1 MVYRG
6 GEKPEKLPTER
17 EVHSMTE
24 KFEALVRASKELR
37 RENEIL
43 KAAKRRLEDE
53 VRRQHEQI
61 RRYERAGAALNAGG
75 AIQVQLTQ
83 LRNAFQGAKEQIEH
97 LEHTRDVAIG
107 LVRASLAGADP
118 AEVGRLIEQIRE
130 TGRAHGIDTK
140 ALPAPESK

>member
-1 MVYRG
+1 MGTRR
-6 GEKPEKLPTER
+6 GEKRQRKMILEAE
-17 EVHSMTE
+17 SMAQ
-24 KFEALVRASKELR
+24 KFETLIRGAEKTRQ
-37 RENEIL
+37 ENEIL
-43 KAAKRRLEDE
+43 KADKRRLEDE
-53 VRRQHEQI
+53 CRRQHEKLL
-61 RRYERAGAALNAGG
+61 RYERAGAALHAGG

-83 LRNAFQGAKEQIEH
+83 LRNAFQGAKEQIAH

-130 TGRAHGIDTK
+130 TGRAHGIDMK